1 MTQPDPLTPE
11 MTAKQRLAVSRQ
23 LLATSVKEPLWV
35 SLARL
40 YIRRGL
46 KALEAKKQS
55 DRAIS
60 GRTPS

>member
-1 MTQPDPLTPE
+1 MTRQVPLTSE

-23 LLATSVKEPLWV
+23 SLSTSAKEPLWASV
-35 SLARL
+35 ARL

-46 KALEAKKQS
+46 KTKKQS
-55 DRAIS
+55 DQEAS

>member
-1 MTQPDPLTPE
+1 MTHDASPTSE

-35 SLARL
+35 SLARF

-55 DRAIS
+55 SQVAS

>member
-1 MTQPDPLTPE
+1 MTHEAPLTAE

-23 LLATSVKEPLWV
+23 LLTATVNEPLWA

-46 KALEAKKQS
+46 KKLEAKSQS
-55 DRAIS
+55 DRAANGHTLS
-60 GRTPS
+60 

>member
-1 MTQPDPLTPE
+1 MNE

-23 LLATSVKEPLWV
+23 LLSTSVNEPLWA

-46 KALEAKKQS
+46 KKLDAKSQSSREA
-55 DRAIS
+55 D
-60 GRTPS
+60 GRTRV

>member
-1 MTQPDPLTPE
+1 MNQETSLICD

-23 LLATSVKEPLWV
+23 LLSTSVKEPLWV

-55 DRAIS
+55 DQGAN

>member
-1 MTQPDPLTPE
+1 MTHQALPTPE

-23 LLATSVKEPLWV
+23 LLTTTVNEPLWA

-46 KALEAKKQS
+46 KKLEAKKQS
-55 DRAIS
+55 GRAAN
-60 GRTPS
+60 GRIPS